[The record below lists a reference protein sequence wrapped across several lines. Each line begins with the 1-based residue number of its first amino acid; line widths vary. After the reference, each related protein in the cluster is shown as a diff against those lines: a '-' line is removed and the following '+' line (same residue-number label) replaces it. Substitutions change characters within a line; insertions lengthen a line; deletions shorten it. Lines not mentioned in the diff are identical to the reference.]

1 RRRALL
7 SGAAGAAAPVLW
19 PAGAGG
25 DAAAPAEPAAVLHG
39 LFWLVSNLADLG
51 PLVLAVDDAHWADG
65 PSLRFLAYLARRL
78 SGLAL
83 LLVVAVRPREPGGQ
97 GELVSALSEEPAVGV
112 LRPAPLSEAAVG
124 RLVGERFAQAAAG
137 EFVAACHAATG
148 GNPFLVGELI
158 AALASDR
165 V

>member
-1 RRRALL
+1 M
-7 SGAAGAAAPVLW
+7 LW
-19 PAGAGG
+19 PTGA
-25 DAAAPAEPAAVLHG
+25 DAHAAAPAEPAAVLHG

-65 PSLRFLAYLARRL
+65 PSLWFLAYLARRL

-124 RLVGERFAQAAAG
+124 RLAG
-137 EFVAACHAATG
+137 SGLRARRRASSSRPVTRRRAATRSWS
-148 GNPFLVGELI
+148 
-158 AALASDR
+158 AS
-165 V
+165 